1 VESREREW
9 IEGEVELRERER
21 RGKLERINKRAHSV
35 VTCMVYSL
43 RYKGVCNKE
52 GVEPMTVLRGYA
64 AATIV

>member
-21 RGKLERINKRAHSV
+21 REVERINKRGHSV

-43 RYKGVCNKE
+43 RYKGVCDKE
-52 GVEPMTVLRGYA
+52 GVEPITVLRGYV